1 MSDKSE
7 LSDKTVRLQ
16 DVLAPVAGHL
26 EKFEQEYKC
35 SLETDSRIIRQIIEH
50 LYSSSGKR
58 LRPALI
64 FMTSGNLTDAS
75 IYSALAVEFIHTAT
89 LLHDDVVD
97 ESLTRRGIETV
108 NHKWNNL
115 VSVLMGDYFFAKA
128 FNMLVKAGTNEILE
142 SFAGATERVSI
153 GELNQVFYTGKI
165 DITEERYLNIIGDKT
180 ASLFACSAEAGALC
194 AGFNGE
200 IREAMKKYGEKVG
213 MAFQITDDLL
223 DLIGETKKTGKTLG
237 SDIREGWVTLPLI
250 QALKNDND
258 GSKDR
263 IKEIVG
269 NNVGQSDIKEI
280 VDFVKNNGG
289 IEYAEQKAREYVED
303 AIRILHSLDGLP
315 MKDVLEEFAV
325 LAAARDM

>member
-1 MSDKSE
+1 ME
-7 LSDKTVRLQ
+7 LAK
-16 DVLAPVAGHL
+16 VLAPVSEHL
-26 EKFEQEYKC
+26 DKFEIEYKRA
-35 SLETDSRIIRQIIEH
+35 LEIDSVIIN
-50 LYSSSGKR
+50 LYGGPGKR

-64 FMTSGNLTDAS
+64 FMTSGVYSDTS

-97 ESLTRRGIETV
+97 ESGTRRGIETI

-128 FNMLVKAGTNEILE
+128 FNMLVKAGSSEILA
-142 SFAGATERVSI
+142 SFARATERVSI
-153 GELNQVFYTGKI
+153 GELNQVFYTGNF
-165 DITEERYLNIIGDKT
+165 DLTEERYLNIIADKT

-194 AGFNGE
+194 AGINGG
-200 IREAMKKYGEKVG
+200 IREGLKKYGENVG

-250 QALKNDND
+250 QALKNDNGD
-258 GSKDR
+258 SRER
-263 IKEIVG
+263 IKKVIGNEI
-269 NNVGQSDIKEI
+269 GQSDIKEV
-280 VDFVKNNGG
+280 VDFVKDNGG
-289 IEYAEQKAREYVED
+289 IEYAEQKAREYVQNAVD
-303 AIRILHSLDGLP
+303 ILHSLDGLP
-315 MKDVLEEFAV
+315 MKNVLEEFAV